1 VLRLGA
7 TLTTTKF
14 KTEEEGWLLKKIEA
28 ELVEPVASLEV
39 RYEKNVLSSFAIY
52 VVVSLGK
59 NFSFDLRDRVR
70 RKIRKVV
77 TADQPTADVFIR
89 FV

>member
-1 VLRLGA
+1 
-7 TLTTTKF
+7 LTTKKF
-14 KTEEEGWLLKKIEA
+14 KTEEEGWLLEKIA
-28 ELVEPVASLEV
+28 SDLDVEVTSLEV
-39 RYEKNVLSSFAIY
+39 RYEKNVLSNFAVY

-59 NFSFDLRDRVR
+59 NFSFDLKDRVR

-77 TADQPTADVFIR
+77 TAEQPTADLFVR